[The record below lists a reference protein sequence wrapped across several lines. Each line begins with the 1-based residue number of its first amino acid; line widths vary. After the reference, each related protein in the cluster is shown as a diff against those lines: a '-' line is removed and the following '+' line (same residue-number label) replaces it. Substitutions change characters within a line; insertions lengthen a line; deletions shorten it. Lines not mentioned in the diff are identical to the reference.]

1 MDFSLDTIKS
11 NVDRITKISTSDRQ
25 KSLRWL
31 SRQNDLI
38 VYDVFKLQ
46 KSHFHR
52 LKSQNIDKDLV
63 LLSVASLFLSL
74 RETIS
79 ASNPVKRKNRSADFN
94 FLRQI
99 SKNRAKQ
106 FRKARKKVK
115 YEKLLDLQSV
125 IYSLATIEKFSTR
138 EISKYLLKHHRL
150 EISHTSISKFL
161 KQIKESN
168 HD

>member
-11 NVDRITKISTSDRQ
+11 SIDRITKISTSDRQ

-46 KSHFHR
+46 KSYFHR
-52 LKSQNIDKDLV
+52 LKSQNDDDLI
-63 LLSVASLFLSL
+63 LLSIASLFLAL

-150 EISHTSISKFL
+150 EISHASISKFL

>member
-1 MDFSLDTIKS
+1 MSFDLNTIKNS
-11 NVDRITKISTSDRQ
+11 IDRITKTSTNDRQ

-31 SRQNDLI
+31 SRQNELI

-52 LKSQNIDKDLV
+52 LKSQNDDDLI
-63 LLSVASLFLSL
+63 LLSIASLFLSIK
-74 RETIS
+74 ETIS